1 MLRQGTLVVYA
12 RDTFGGA
19 EVVVAPD
26 SIAGFEV
33 IRGSVADD
41 RIAAI
46 HVLTPGD
53 TFHFASAS
61 ETPDRGQ
68 RDLIADFATGQD
80 LIDLHRMAKTQT
92 FIAAPPQG
100 AMFWF
105 MRNRLSGS

>member
-1 MLRQGTLVVYA
+1 MA
-12 RDTFGGA
+12 PFGGA

-26 SIAGFEV
+26 SIAGFEM
-33 IRGSVADD
+33 IRGSAADD

-68 RDLIADFATGQD
+68 RDLIKDFDHLSGPDRPAPHGQD
-80 LIDLHRMAKTQT
+80 PDL
-92 FIAAPPQG
+92 IAAPPQG